1 MIPMWSQQKRA
12 MAHHPSDHSGFDL
25 ERKKPT
31 KVERHQNHLPRT
43 MPTKARSYIWYN
55 ADIQGE
61 RERERSSSDR
71 PSACQ
76 TVWQTR
82 TTTRRDHTPDDN
94 QRGMEQGRPKGNE
107 PVRKTVP
114 TLAVFVHNLLL
125 CVAPAS
131 FVTAPPCCLCHVHL
145 WNYHCHVLLVFKL
158 PWHYSRSA
166 APLWAM
172 SQLVAE

>member
-131 FVTAPPCCLCHVHL
+131 FVTAPPAVSAMSISGTTIAMFCLSS
-145 WNYHCHVLLVFKL
+145 NYHGTT
-158 PWHYSRSA
+158 PA
-166 APLWAM
+166 ARLHFERWA
-172 SQLVAE
+172 S